1 MKTDRWLLVSVF
13 AGGMTTLAVELS
25 ASRLLGNI
33 FGTSNIVWANIIGLI
48 LIYLTVGYFLGG
60 RWADRSPYP
69 HTFYG
74 ILAWG
79 AFTAGLVPLAARP
92 VLNSAVSAFAAF
104 DAAVMLGSFLAV
116 LILFSLPV
124 TLLGCISPF
133 AIRLAVEDREHAGKI
148 SGLIYA
154 VSTLGSIIGTFL
166 PVLWLI
172 PTVGTARTFLIFSLG
187 LQAVALVG
195 RFLSAGPREMLRML
209 WMPVVTALLSW
220 LALAGPIKPSPHAI
234 FETESAYNYIQVQEI
249 EGIRLLYL
257 NEGLAEHSIYSVS
270 SRGPLF
276 GYGTWEYFLAAPF
289 FNSPP
294 AGTRSVESL
303 GLIGLAAGTISKQ
316 YSEVFGPIPIDGWEI
331 DPEIIR
337 VGREYFGMTEPN
349 LNAVAADGRW
359 GLARS
364 ERLYSVIAVDA
375 YRVPYIP
382 WQLMTREFYAEVWD
396 HLPPEGVLAIN
407 VGRTPQDRR
416 LIEAVIGTLSTVF
429 PSVHLV
435 DVPNTFNSLVY
446 ATRQPTIP
454 ENLVANL
461 LVLQAEGAPPEL
473 IRVLEQTIA
482 NLQPTPA
489 SEVVFTDDRA
499 PAEQLVNS
507 ILIQF
512 VLAGM
517 PGLR

>member
-1 MKTDRWLLVSVF
+1 MRDRWLLVSVF
-13 AGGMTTLAVELS
+13 AGGMTTLGVELS
-25 ASRLLGNI
+25 ASRLLGNV

-60 RWADRSPYP
+60 RWADRSPHR
-69 HTFYG
+69 HTFYR

-79 AFTAGLVPLAARP
+79 AFTAGLVPIAARP
-92 VLNSAVSAFAAF
+92 VLGRAVAAFAQF
-104 DAAVMLGSFLAV
+104 DAAILAGSFLAV
-116 LILFSLPV
+116 LVLFSLPV

-133 AIRLAVEDREHAGKI
+133 AIRLAMQEREQAGRV

-154 VSTLGSIIGTFL
+154 ISTLGSIVGTFV

-172 PTVGTARTFLIFSLG
+172 PVLGTAQTFLAFSLG
-187 LQAVALVG
+187 LQLVALIG
-195 RFLSAGPREMLRML
+195 LYLTSGLSSLLRLL
-209 WMPVVTALLSW
+209 WMPFLTVVLSW
-220 LALAGPIKPSPHAI
+220 LSLAGPIKDSPNAI
-234 FETESAYNYIQVQEI
+234 FETESAYNYIQVQEL

-257 NEGLAEHSIYSVS
+257 NEGLAEHSIYSVAQQ
-270 SRGPLF
+270 GPVY

-289 FNSPP
+289 FNAPP
-294 AGTRSVESL
+294 AGMQSVRSL
-303 GLIGLAAGTISKQ
+303 GLIGLAAGTIAKQ
-316 YSEVFGPIPIDGWEI
+316 YTQVFGPIPIDGWEI
-331 DPEIIR
+331 DPEIVR
-337 VGREYFGMTEPN
+337 VGRQFFGMSEPN
-349 LNAVAADGRW
+349 LNAVVADGRW
-359 GLARS
+359 GLSQSNR
-364 ERLYSVIAVDA
+364 RYDVIAVDA

-382 WQLMTREFYAEVWD
+382 WQLMTREFFQEVKD
-396 HLPPEGVLAIN
+396 HLQPEGVLAVN
-407 VGRTPQDRR
+407 VGRTPDDRR
-416 LIEAVIGTLSTVF
+416 LIEAVVGTLSAVF

-435 DVPNTFNSLVY
+435 DVPDTFNSLVY
-446 ATRQPTIP
+446 ATARPTRP

-461 LVLQAEGAPPEL
+461 LALQAEQAPTEL
-473 IRVLEQTIA
+473 VQVLDRTIA

-512 VLAGM
+512 IFAGM